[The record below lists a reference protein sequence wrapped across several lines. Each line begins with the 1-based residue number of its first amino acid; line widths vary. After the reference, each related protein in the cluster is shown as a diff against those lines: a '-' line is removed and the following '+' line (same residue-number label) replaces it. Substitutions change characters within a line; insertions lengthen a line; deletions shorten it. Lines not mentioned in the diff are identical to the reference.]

1 MTNFTDCRTKAHNE
15 LVTDIQEMRV
25 MQRKRDNEVKL
36 QEFFATKGQ
45 KRYMKNLEED
55 YLRKRQKNKEL
66 IQANLEKYS
75 QMLTVI
81 KEFTERDDIPVG

>member
-1 MTNFTDCRTKAHNE
+1 MAN
-15 LVTDIQEMRV
+15 IQEMRE

-55 YLRKRQKNKEL
+55 YLKKRQKNKEL

-75 QMLTVI
+75 QMLTAI
-81 KEFTERDDIPVG
+81 KEFTERDDIPVS